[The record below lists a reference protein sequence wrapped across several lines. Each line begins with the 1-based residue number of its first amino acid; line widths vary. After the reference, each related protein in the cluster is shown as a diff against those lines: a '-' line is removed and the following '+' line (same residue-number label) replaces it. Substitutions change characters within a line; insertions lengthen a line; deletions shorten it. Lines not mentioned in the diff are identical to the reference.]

1 MKNKNEK
8 RKGRMKN
15 LKAMK
20 SFIKLKGDNAHNS
33 CMFSGSQ

>member
-8 RKGRMKN
+8 RKRRMKN

-20 SFIKLKGDNAHNS
+20 SFIKLKNS
-33 CMFSGSQ
+33 II